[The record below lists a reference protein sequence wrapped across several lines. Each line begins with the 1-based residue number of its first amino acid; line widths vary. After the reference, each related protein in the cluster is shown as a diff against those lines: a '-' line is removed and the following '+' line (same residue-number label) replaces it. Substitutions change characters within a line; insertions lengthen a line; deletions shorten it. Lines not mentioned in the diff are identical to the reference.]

1 MMRSQ
6 ISFKRTMVG
15 VCGKKRSNTGR
26 ELTAAKWC
34 IHGGSVVLL
43 YMSEIPI
50 FFNSSTIKQN
60 KINATPRSALALNL
74 EPEPELELE
83 KVVAIAAQTCL
94 TKPAVTTG

>member
-1 MMRSQ
+1 MKLDMQLPYDTAIALLGIYYREITTLQ
-6 ISFKRTMVG
+6 
-15 VCGKKRSNTGR
+15 KKKSNTGR

-60 KINATPRSALALNL
+60 KINATPRSAL
-74 EPEPELELE
+74 
-83 KVVAIAAQTCL
+83 
-94 TKPAVTTG
+94 